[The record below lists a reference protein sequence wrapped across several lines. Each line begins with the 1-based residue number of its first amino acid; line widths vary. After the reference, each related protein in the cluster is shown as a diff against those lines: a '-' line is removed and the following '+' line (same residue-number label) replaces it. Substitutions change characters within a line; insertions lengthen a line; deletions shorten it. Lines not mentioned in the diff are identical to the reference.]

1 MRESVPNAS
10 GATPA
15 RYGAPVRIRTVVLA
29 TTLALVAA
37 SCDRGADAPRTA
49 VGDDAITVGSFD
61 FPESEVIAEIYA
73 GALEA
78 EGFRVNRERA
88 IGTREVVLPA
98 LQLGLIEVVPEYAG
112 SALTFLGGTANA
124 DPEVTNALLAS
135 TVADRGLTALEPAA
149 AENRNG
155 MVVTAETASD
165 LELRT
170 ISDLAPWAGSMV
182 FGGPPECPERDL
194 CLPGLKKIYG
204 LHFESFLPLD
214 TGGPLSADAIQRGT
228 VDVGMLF
235 TTDGT
240 LAGDDL
246 VLLRDDRHLQPA
258 ESVTPIVRADTLERF
273 GGGVRSAL
281 DAVSEELTTD
291 DLRAMNAAVSAGAAP
306 RAIATT
312 WLENHGLGTPG

>member
-1 MRESVPNAS
+1 MRQSVPNAS
-10 GATPA
+10 TATPA
-15 RYGAPVRIRTVVLA
+15 RYGAPMRIRSVMLA
-29 TTLALVAA
+29 ALLALVAA
-37 SCDRGADAPRTA
+37 SCDRSADAPQTA

-78 EGFRVNRERA
+78 EGFRVVREPA

-112 SALTFLGGTANA
+112 SAITFLGGTASA
-124 DPEVTNALLAS
+124 DPEVTHALLAS
-135 TVADRGLTALEPAA
+135 TVADRGLTALAPAA

-155 MVVTAETASD
+155 MVVTADTAAD

-204 LHFESFLPLD
+204 LHFDSFLPLD

-240 LAGDDL
+240 LAGEDL

-281 DAVSEELTTD
+281 DAVSEQLTTE
-291 DLRAMNAAVSAGAAP
+291 DLREMNASVSGGAAP
-306 RAIATT
+306 RAVATA
-312 WLENHGLGTPG
+312 WLEDHGLGTPG

>member
-1 MRESVPNAS
+1 M
-10 GATPA
+10 
-15 RYGAPVRIRTVVLA
+15 VLA
-29 TTLALVAA
+29 TILVLAAA
-37 SCDRGADAPRTA
+37 SCDRGASAPQTA

-61 FPESEVIAEIYA
+61 FPESEVLAEIYA

-78 EGFRVNRERA
+78 EGFRVVREPA

-98 LQLGLIEVVPEYAG
+98 LQLGLIEVVPDYGG
-112 SALTFLGGTANA
+112 SALTFLGGTASA
-124 DPEVTNALLAS
+124 DPAVTNALLAS
-135 TVADRGLTALEPAA
+135 TVADRGLTALEPAT

-155 MVVTAETASD
+155 MVVTADTAAD

-194 CLPGLKKIYG
+194 CLPGLKKVYG
-204 LHFESFLPLD
+204 LRFESFLPLD

-281 DAVSEELTTD
+281 DAVSDQLTTK
-291 DLRAMNAAVSAGAAP
+291 DLREMNASVSAGAAP
-306 RAIATT
+306 KVVATA
-312 WLENHGLGTPG
+312 WLEDHGLGTPG

>member
-1 MRESVPNAS
+1 M
-10 GATPA
+10 
-15 RYGAPVRIRTVVLA
+15 
-29 TTLALVAA
+29 
-37 SCDRGADAPRTA
+37 
-49 VGDDAITVGSFD
+49 
-61 FPESEVIAEIYA
+61 
-73 GALEA
+73 
-78 EGFRVNRERA
+78 
-88 IGTREVVLPA
+88 
-98 LQLGLIEVVPEYAG
+98 
-112 SALTFLGGTANA
+112 
-124 DPEVTNALLAS
+124 TNALLAS
-135 TVADRGLTALEPAA
+135 TIADRGLTALEPAA

-155 MVVTAETASD
+155 MVVTADTAAD

-194 CLPGLKKIYG
+194 CLPGLEQIYG

-235 TTDGT
+235 TTDGM

-281 DAVSEELTTD
+281 DTVSDQLTTE
-291 DLRAMNAAVSAGAAP
+291 DLRQMNASVSAGAVRAGGTASRGRHGP
-306 RAIATT
+306 RRDATGTSSSFTGSAWTSTAGRMSSSTGGTLVSSSSGLYPPPATT
-312 WLENHGLGTPG
+312 VTVTV

>member
-1 MRESVPNAS
+1 M
-10 GATPA
+10 
-15 RYGAPVRIRTVVLA
+15 RIRTVVLA
-29 TTLALVAA
+29 TILALAAA
-37 SCDRGADAPRTA
+37 SCDRSAGEPTTA

-78 EGFRVNRERA
+78 EGFRVLREPT

-112 SALTFLGGTANA
+112 SSLTFLGGTASA
-124 DPEVTNALLAS
+124 DPAVTNALLAS

-155 MVVTAETASD
+155 LVVTAETAAD

-182 FGGPPECPERDL
+182 FGGPPECPER
-194 CLPGLKKIYG
+194 GLKKIYG
-204 LHFESFLPLD
+204 LRFESFLPLD
-214 TGGPLSADAIQRGT
+214 TGGPLSADAIERGT

-246 VLLRDDRHLQPA
+246 VLLQDDRHLQPA

-281 DAVSEELTTD
+281 DAVSDQLTTE
-291 DLRAMNAAVSAGAAP
+291 DLRAMNASISGGAAP
-306 RAIATT
+306 KAVATD
-312 WLENHGLGTPG
+312 WLEHHGFGTPG

>member
-1 MRESVPNAS
+1 
-10 GATPA
+10 
-15 RYGAPVRIRTVVLA
+15 VVLA
-29 TTLALVAA
+29 TILALVAA
-37 SCDRGADAPRTA
+37 SCDRGASAPQTA
-49 VGDDAITVGSFD
+49 VGDDAIAVGSFD

-78 EGFRVNRERA
+78 KGFRVVRKPA

-98 LQLGLIEVVPEYAG
+98 LQLGLIEVVPEYGG
-112 SALTFLGGTANA
+112 SALTFLGGTASA
-124 DPEVTNALLAS
+124 DPAVTNALLAS

-155 MVVTAETASD
+155 MVVTAGTAAD

-170 ISDLAPWAGSMV
+170 ISDLAPWSGSMV

-194 CLPGLKKIYG
+194 CLPGLEQIYG

-273 GGGVRSAL
+273 GGGVRSTL
-281 DAVSEELTTD
+281 DAVSDQLTTE
-291 DLRAMNAAVSAGAAP
+291 DLREMNASVSAGAAP
-306 RAIATT
+306 RVVATA
-312 WLENHGLGTPG
+312 WLEDHGLGTPG

>member
-1 MRESVPNAS
+1 
-10 GATPA
+10 
-15 RYGAPVRIRTVVLA
+15 VVLA
-29 TTLALVAA
+29 TILVLAAA
-37 SCDRGADAPRTA
+37 SCDRGASAPQTA

-61 FPESEVIAEIYA
+61 FPESEVLAEIYA

-78 EGFRVNRERA
+78 EGFRVVREPA

-98 LQLGLIEVVPEYAG
+98 LQLGLVEVVPDYGG
-112 SALTFLGGTANA
+112 SALTFLGGTASA
-124 DPEVTNALLAS
+124 DPAVTNALLAS

-155 MVVTAETASD
+155 MVVTADTAAD

-194 CLPGLKKIYG
+194 CLPGLKKVYG
-204 LHFESFLPLD
+204 LRFESFLPLD

-281 DAVSEELTTD
+281 DAVSDQLTTK
-291 DLRAMNAAVSAGAAP
+291 DLREMNASVSAGAAP
-306 RAIATT
+306 KVVATA
-312 WLENHGLGTPG
+312 WLEDHGLGTPG